1 MDEGGY
7 WVDVR
12 AKEAGF
18 VVVDTGVL
26 LKINALQ
33 EILEGS
39 AIRKSQSPSRKAAL
53 RHRVGIISHDV
64 FLL

>member
-1 MDEGGY
+1 MEEGGY
-7 WVDVR
+7 WVDGR

-18 VVVDTGVL
+18 VVDTGVL

-39 AIRKSQSPSRKAAL
+39 AIRKCQSPSRTLAL
-53 RHRVGIISHDV
+53 RHRVGTISHDV